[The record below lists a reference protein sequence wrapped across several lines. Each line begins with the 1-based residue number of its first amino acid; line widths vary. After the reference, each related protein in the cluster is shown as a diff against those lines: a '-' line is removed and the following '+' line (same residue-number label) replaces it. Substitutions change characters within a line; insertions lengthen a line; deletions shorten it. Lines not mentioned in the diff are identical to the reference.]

1 MNGDALDG
9 ALDRLA
15 RTPAPAGLAGIE
27 AEILDRLGS
36 ERPVRSRES
45 LGLSAAAAAL
55 ALTMGV
61 LGGAVPLGSDEA
73 QAALTPLTDGTRLAP
88 STLLMGQR

>member
-1 MNGDALDG
+1 MHGDAVDD

-15 RTPAPAGLAGIE
+15 RAPAPVGLSGIE
-27 AEILDRLGS
+27 AEIIERLGT
-36 ERPVRSRES
+36 ERPLRSRDS
-45 LGLSAAAAAL
+45 LGLSAVAAL
-55 ALTMGV
+55 FALTMGV

-73 QAALTPLTDGTRLAP
+73 QAALSPLTDGARLAP